1 MIHTLDLGRR
11 VELVSMDPHCHDIS
25 LALYLSGHRYRVHT
39 YSLRDCAQNRV
50 AFLRNAMASLGAM
63 TLEDNQLLHS
73 CGRIHLAA
81 TRRLFLTAAKLP
93 TAADPP
99 QPYPL
104 QTFDKKSNKPIAAI
118 SHGNGE
124 YELPLESP
132 AHNGLRKLAELDIRG
147 ARLVFPCAHSHDA
160 LIGLL
165 LPRALNVRAI
175 LREEEAAATRGVLVA
190 PSAQKE

>member
-1 MIHTLDLGRR
+1 MLTLDLGRR

-25 LALYLSGHRYRVHT
+25 IALYLSGHRYRVHT
-39 YSLRDCAQNRV
+39 YSGRESAQHRV
-50 AFLRNAMASLGAM
+50 AFLAAAMASLGEM
-63 TLEDNQLLHS
+63 TAGHGELQHP
-73 CGRIHLAA
+73 CGHTHLAA

-93 TAADPP
+93 TAPELP
-99 QPYPL
+99 KPYPL
-104 QTFDKKSNKPIAAI
+104 ETLDRKSGKPIAAI
-118 SHGNGE
+118 PHGNGV
-124 YELPLESP
+124 YEVPTESP
-132 AHNGLRKLAELDIRG
+132 VHNGLRKLAELEPRG
-147 ARLVFPCAHSHDA
+147 TYLAFPCGQSHDA